1 MKFKIGD
8 RVKTKHGSGTIIH
21 RQQTVYLVEHDE
33 EIPIHGHGGHGIWT
47 GKVDHCVWHSADYM
61 KLISDDKDDVTLH
74 ELLINELK
82 SELEIAIRIIKNLT
96 GKTPFAYD
104 AGLEAEEFLKRYEN
118 DTK

>member
-1 MKFKIGD
+1 MNYKIGD

-21 RQQTVYLVEHDE
+21 DDEGSYLVEHDE

-47 GKVDHCVWHSADYM
+47 GKMDHCVWYSTAEM
-61 KLISDDKDDVTLH
+61 ESISDDKDDVTLH

-82 SELEIAIRIIKNLT
+82 SDLEIAIHIIKNLVGMT
-96 GKTPFAYD
+96 SFSHGAK
-104 AGLEAEEFLKRYEN
+104 LEAEEFLKRYEN